1 MNNSNILLMIL
12 KASIFLCSDNYFGEN
27 FDEDKNC
34 KREEKIKNM
43 MKTEKE
49 RCAEAK
55 LGIE

>member
-1 MNNSNILLMIL
+1 MIL